1 MLTNRS
7 TKPYLHVIPKVSEI
21 EKLYFS
27 IGEVAEM
34 FDVNSSLIR
43 FWEKEFPQLQ
53 PRKNNR
59 GNRVYS
65 KKDIELFRK
74 IHHLVKDKGYTLDG
88 AKNALRKKV
97 EPQAG
102 ESLVNRL
109 LRIRSELTSI
119 ASAI

>member
-1 MLTNRS
+1 MLTK
-7 TKPYLHVIPKVSEI
+7 TTEI

-27 IGEVAEM
+27 IGEVADM
-34 FDVNSSLIR
+34 FEVNASLIR

-74 IHHLVKDKGYTLDG
+74 IHELVKERGYTLEG
-88 AKNALRKKV
+88 AKNALRKRNISD
-97 EPQAG
+97 ENEIIIG
-102 ESLVNRL
+102 RL
-109 LRIRSELTSI
+109 LSIRNQLVSI
-119 ASAI
+119 QSGI